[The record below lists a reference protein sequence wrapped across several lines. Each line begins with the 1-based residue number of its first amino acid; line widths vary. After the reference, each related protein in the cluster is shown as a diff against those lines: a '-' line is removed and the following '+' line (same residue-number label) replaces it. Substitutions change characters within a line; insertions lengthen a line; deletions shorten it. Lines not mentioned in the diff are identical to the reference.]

1 MKDDNAGAPL
11 EALTHRLASF
21 AAAFD
26 LRSAPAAVIENAK
39 IAILDCLGVSIL
51 ATTQEIGQAIGRF
64 AAENGAPGPCTVW
77 GMAHRSNDRDA
88 AFLNGVLAHGLDFDD
103 RNHSSTYSLAT
114 PFALAER
121 HDLPAAKILEAFIVG
136 REVRNSLDPLFSHRG
151 SGVGPGAKGWHSN
164 GILGPIATACAAG
177 KTLDLSGAQILT
189 AIGLAAGSC
198 GALTRDGGTMAKPYR
213 TGHAAATG
221 LTCALLAK
229 SGFSADDTALEGRY
243 GLLEALGPID
253 ESIVASLATGLG
265 SRYNL
270 QSSIRG
276 KRYASCSASHTGLE
290 AMLRLRRKHGISPEQ
305 VVAID
310 CDLKPYPLVRANP
323 SRGVEGRFSMPFV
336 MALGLIHDG
345 LPSDGFTDRNV
356 SDPVVRR
363 LMACTRHMPG
373 AEVLVVT
380 LTDGRKIEEPVR
392 KPTDLTTWDEI
403 VAKFQVC
410 VAGILTSAQID
421 TVVRGV
427 RNLEQAASARSLGA
441 ALTAQP
447 QETRV

>member
-21 AAAFD
+21 TAGFD
-26 LRSAPAAVIENAK
+26 LGDAPAAVLENAK

-51 ATTQEIGQAIGRF
+51 ATTQEIGQAVGRF
-64 AAENGAPGPCTVW
+64 AADNSAPGSCTIW
-77 GMAHRSNDRDA
+77 GMARRTNDRDA
-88 AFLNGVLAHGLDFDD
+88 AFLNGTLAHGLDFDD

-164 GILGPIATACAAG
+164 GILGPIAAACAAG
-177 KTLDLSGAQILT
+177 KVLDLSAAQILT

-213 TGHAAATG
+213 TGHAAVTG
-221 LTCALLAK
+221 MTCALLAK
-229 SGFSADDTALEGRY
+229 SGFTADDTVLEGRF
-243 GLLEALGPID
+243 GLLEALGPIE
-253 ESIVASLATGLG
+253 ESIVASLATELG
-265 SRYNL
+265 RRYNL
-270 QSSIRG
+270 QSPIRG

-290 AMLRLRRKHGISPEQ
+290 AMLRLRRTHGIAPDQ
-305 VVAID
+305 VAAIE

-323 SRGVEGRFSMPFV
+323 TRGVEGRFSMPFV
-336 MALGLIHDG
+336 MALGLIHDD

-356 SDPVVRR
+356 ADPRVRR
-363 LMACTRHMPG
+363 LMACTRHVPG
-373 AEVLVVT
+373 AETLVVT
-380 LTDGRKIEEPVR
+380 LSDGRQLEEPVT
-392 KPTDLTTWDEI
+392 KPTNLTSWDDI
-403 VAKFQVC
+403 AAKFRSC
-410 VAGILTSAQID
+410 VHGILTPSQID
-421 TVVRGV
+421 SAVAGV
-427 RNLEQAASARSLGA
+427 RTLEQPASARALGA
-441 ALTAQP
+441 AVAAQ
-447 QETRV
+447 